1 MVLLA
6 VEIAAARLNPNLTIQ
21 AQLLFTRYRIPQ
33 LGFLFLG
40 IWLIKA

>member
-21 AQLLFTRYRIPQ
+21 AQLLFTRYQILQ
-33 LGFLFLG
+33 LIFFLVVLLG
-40 IWLIKA
+40 T